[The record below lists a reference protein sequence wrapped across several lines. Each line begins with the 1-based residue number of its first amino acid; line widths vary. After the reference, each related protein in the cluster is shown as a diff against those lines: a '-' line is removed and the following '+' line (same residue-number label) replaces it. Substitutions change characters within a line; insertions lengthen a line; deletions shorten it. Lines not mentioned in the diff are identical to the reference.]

1 MIWER
6 LIKWQDE
13 TIELLNKE
21 LVEYDEPG
29 MENLIILNMAGSIEL
44 GKTNGLDELM

>member
-13 TIELLNKE
+13 TIDLLNKE
-21 LVEYDEPG
+21 LVEYNEPG
-29 MENLIILNMAGSIEL
+29 MEKFNNDTWVNRTWKNQWI
-44 GKTNGLDELM
+44 